1 MAKIDRA
8 PKTSA
13 PRRSYSVTKYGQGTK
28 RQRITGFH
36 FHTRY
41 DTNGFEQKIW
51 PARSAAGKIVR
62 TKKSRFLCGIRDSR
76 TAAQFSGCLLNRSV
90 IDAAEELR
98 IRFSLDPE
106 QVDRELALEFDPS
119 REFLSAFE
127 FHIFNSKSPI

>member
-1 MAKIDRA
+1 M
-8 PKTSA
+8 
-13 PRRSYSVTKYGQGTK
+13 
-28 RQRITGFH
+28 
-36 FHTRY
+36 RY
-41 DTNGFEQKIW
+41 TW
-51 PARSAAGKIVR
+51 LA
-62 TKKSRFLCGIRDSR
+62 R